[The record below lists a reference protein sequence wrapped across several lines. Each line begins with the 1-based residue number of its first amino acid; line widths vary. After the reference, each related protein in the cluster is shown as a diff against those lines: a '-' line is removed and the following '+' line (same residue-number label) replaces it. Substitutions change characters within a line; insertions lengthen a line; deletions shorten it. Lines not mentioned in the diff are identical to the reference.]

1 MPGSKSQLSPTSS
14 GSCSVN
20 VYVASIAQA
29 LGPGDRTV
37 DKANLVLDPESP
49 HSGRRHTEQPVT
61 QVIDCSPDK
70 YCESEIKG
78 ALKVCGRA
86 EPRLEVAG
94 EQRMSLFTFLISL
107 PPSTSCP
114 SSGALKKVTCFFSTS
129 WKNSVCAC
137 VHTYTSYPPWFPA
150 HPSVQTA
157 FLKKAFVATLDQNR
171 LSCFTLSQTPCFSFQ
186 ALVCDY
192 VCLSHCQ

>member
-1 MPGSKSQLSPTSS
+1 MELKPWGFTLQVLCTWPLWWPVSPSSLPDSPEAGHLSLLPGGWGTCPIVPSVLVSS
-14 GSCSVN
+14 
-20 VYVASIAQA
+20 
-29 LGPGDRTV
+29 R
-37 DKANLVLDPESP
+37 
-49 HSGRRHTEQPVT
+49 
-61 QVIDCSPDK
+61 
-70 YCESEIKG
+70 
-78 ALKVCGRA
+78 
-86 EPRLEVAG
+86 
-94 EQRMSLFTFLISL
+94 SLPL

-114 SSGALKKVTCFFSTS
+114 SAGSLKKVTCFFSTS

-157 FLKKAFVATLDQNR
+157 FLKKAFVATPDQNR